1 MRRIRGAG
9 GICVACVAGML
20 MVAAPAGAATA
31 TERVSDGGFDQ
42 TLCNSAG
49 CLGGPWTQA
58 GSTNGG
64 VTPRLIGPICS
75 AANTDCSAMGNS
87 GYTSQFHW
95 ARIGAATESPES
107 DLASVDSYVQQDIQV
122 PASFPPAPLATLHF
136 ALRIRPGNDH
146 PDETLTVSLGGTPVF
161 SVDDTDNTY
170 TGNYQPVEVPLDAL
184 VGPGAKTLRFEA
196 SGMFRNISSSFDIDD
211 VSVTAADALALAPPA
226 AAAPTGPAGQRAA
239 ALAKCKKK
247 HGKKRKKCK
256 QRANLLPV

>member
-1 MRRIRGAG
+1 MKRRSGARGIVLIAG
-9 GICVACVAGML
+9 VAIML
-20 MVAAPAGAATA
+20 ALAPSAGAATA

-58 GSTNGG
+58 GSTLGD

-75 AANTDCSAMGNS
+75 ASNTDCFAMGNS

-95 ARIGAATESPES
+95 ARIGAATEAPDSG
-107 DLASVDSYVQQDIQV
+107 LASVDSYIQQNIQV

-136 ALRIRPGNDH
+136 ALRIRPGNDS
-146 PDETLTVSLGGTPVF
+146 PDETLTVSLGGTPIL
-161 SVDDTDNTY
+161 SVDDSDNTY

-196 SGMFRNISSSFDIDD
+196 SGMFRSISSSFDIDD
-211 VSVTAADALALAPPA
+211 VSVTAPDALPPA
-226 AAAPTGPAGQRAA
+226 VSPGPTGQRAA

-247 HGKKRKKCK
+247 HSKKARRKCRNKS
-256 QRANLLPV
+256 NLLPA